1 MSKLLASYHGL
12 VPYEDCLEIQA
23 KSHEMVSDGA
33 SDVLLMMQ
41 HPHVFTLGRRG
52 RKEDVLISR
61 EKMLELG
68 IEAFDT
74 ERGGE
79 VTYHGPGQLIVYP
92 IINLRRLGGI
102 GPTEYV
108 RKLEQSISQ
117 FLALYDIEVNTD
129 KKPTGVWIGDH
140 KIASIGVRIS
150 KGTTT
155 HGFSLN
161 ISNDLSYFEHIIACG
176 IPESKN
182 TSLSSHIG
190 TPVLIEDTLQPIAK
204 LITEKFHYDLDWKKY
219 PSSF

>member
-23 KSHEMVSDGA
+23 KSHEMVSAGA

-79 VTYHGPGQLIVYP
+79 VTYHGPGHY
-92 IINLRRLGGI
+92 RR
-102 GPTEYV
+102 
-108 RKLEQSISQ
+108 
-117 FLALYDIEVNTD
+117 
-129 KKPTGVWIGDH
+129 
-140 KIASIGVRIS
+140 ASIPTDLAQYFFRY
-150 KGTTT
+150 KK
-155 HGFSLN
+155 N
-161 ISNDLSYFEHIIACG
+161 I
-176 IPESKN
+176 
-182 TSLSSHIG
+182 
-190 TPVLIEDTLQPIAK
+190 
-204 LITEKFHYDLDWKKY
+204 
-219 PSSF
+219 